1 MTGPRRLAATPAK
14 GLALASGAQQPQ
26 RMSSLVER
34 DLAVFWHPCSQMRDY
49 QDFAPLE
56 IVSAQGCRLTLRDGR
71 QILDAVSSWWC
82 KSLGHG
88 HPGVRRRIQQQL
100 DRFEHVI
107 AANTTNEPL
116 VTLCERL
123 LRMANG
129 EPGPAWGPDAPA
141 GRGSGHFGKVFLAD
155 NGSTA
160 VEIALKMALQAH
172 AQRGQPQRTH
182 FAALEGG
189 YHGETVG
196 ALSVGD
202 LGLYADPYRALMFPV
217 TKLGPLPLRLGPH
230 DPRWLEAG
238 AEWPAIEAALA
249 PLAGTLAAII
259 YEPVLQAAGGMRL
272 YSPALLGQL
281 RAWADAHGVYLI
293 ADEIAAGM
301 GRLGTMLASHL
312 APGQGVLPAVLPD
325 FALLSKGLTAGYL
338 PLSAVLTTDA
348 IYGAF
353 DGDWSERRGF
363 LHSNTYTGNALGV
376 AAALGALD
384 AYATEDVLAHVACEG
399 AHLRAALD
407 QAARTRPSLTGVRGC
422 GMVAAVELRGP
433 DGGSLDP
440 AHRTGYRVYREAV
453 RRGALLR
460 PLGDTLYLF
469 PPLNTAAADIDQMIA
484 VLTDSVDAV
493 VGTG

>member
-1 MTGPRRLAATPAK
+1 MP
-14 GLALASGAQQPQ
+14 
-26 RMSSLVER
+26 SLVER

-49 QDFAPLE
+49 GDFPPLE
-56 IVSAQGCRLTLRDGR
+56 VTSAQGCRLTLRDGR
-71 QILDAVSSWWC
+71 QVLDAVSSWWC

-88 HPGVRRRIQQQL
+88 HPGVRLRIQQQL

-123 LRMANG
+123 LRLANG
-129 EPGPAWGPDAPA
+129 EPSTAWGPGGPA
-141 GRGSGHFGKVFLAD
+141 GRAASGHFGKVFLAD

-172 AQRGQPQRTH
+172 AQRGQPQRTR

-202 LGLYADPYRALMFPV
+202 LGLYAEPYRALMFPV
-217 TKLGPLPLRLGPH
+217 TKLGPLPLRSGPD
-230 DPRWLEAG
+230 DPRWLDAG
-238 AEWPAIEAALA
+238 DEWGAIEAALA
-249 PLAGTLAAII
+249 PLADTLAAII

-272 YSPALLGQL
+272 YSPELLGRL
-281 RAWADAHGVYLI
+281 RGWADAHGVYLI

-301 GRLGTMLASHL
+301 GRLGAMLASHL
-312 APGQGVLPAVLPD
+312 APSTTTQGTGVLPD
-325 FALLSKGLTAGYL
+325 FVLLSKGLTAGYL

-348 IYGAF
+348 IYDLF
-353 DGDWSERRGF
+353 DADWSERRAF

-384 AYATEDVLAHVACEG
+384 AYATEEVLAHVACEG
-399 AHLRAALD
+399 AHLLAALAA
-407 QAARTRPSLTGVRGC
+407 AARPRRSLTGVRGC
-422 GMVAAVELRGP
+422 GMVAAVDLRAG
-433 DGGSLDP
+433 DGQPLDP
-440 AHRTGYRVYREAV
+440 ARRTGYHVYREAV

-469 PPLNTAAADIDQMIA
+469 PPLNTAAADLDWMLAI
-484 VLTDSVDAV
+484 LTDSVDAV
-493 VGTG
+493 VGSG